1 MKLTVAVT
9 WLCRGVLVLLLALVT
24 MTLPKLSFD
33 NNILALFPV
42 SAEVDGQ
49 AQADTLRARQVERRL
64 VLLITADERR
74 RARDLALQAAE
85 TLASCDCITHASA
98 GLDSGTESLDLNAI
112 YAGHTQQ
119 LLSPRVREQLLSGE
133 ARELME
139 SALVRLQTEPGSG
152 LAARLA
158 QDPLGTLQDYRQQVH
173 TQARNITL
181 DDRGLPVVGP
191 ESRQFYL
198 VNVTLAAS
206 PYRLDIQDRVGE
218 LLDSIEARVL
228 AVPGGEFL
236 QAGSLLYTR
245 AGTQTARAEV
255 STVGLGS
262 LVGIVLLLLLA
273 FRSPLL
279 LLLAFVAI
287 ALGIA
292 VGLSVTW
299 WVFGSVHV
307 MALVF
312 GAALVGV
319 AIDYSLHFFARRHW
333 QAEHWR
339 AREGIRQL
347 LPPLGLGLMTS
358 GAAYLSFTTAGFPGF
373 SQIAVLSAS
382 GLATAFAVVVGIYPL
397 LLSRPARRPL
407 SMRWR
412 AGVERFRCYHQQ
424 SIEAMRTW
432 PLVLALL
439 VLLFAAAFNWQS
451 NDDIRQMQVP
461 DPALAQM
468 EQRVREQLGATVALP
483 YILVSAPSSQI
494 LLQRLERMEAHLE
507 AAVREG
513 HLQHYQSLANWVPS
527 VARQHLNHVLW
538 QRELLAS
545 GVLEE
550 LYTHLGLTP
559 TARGHFLA
567 IEPTSPLRLSS
578 LAPHLAELPQAPVYF
593 VEENT
598 HYSAISLLGL
608 QRSQELATAVTGEAF
623 ARWIDPVK
631 RTNRLLEDYR
641 VTAVFLL
648 LVAYGLACLLL
659 ACRYGR
665 WAPLILLPPLLAS
678 ALTLSLLTLAGQ
690 GISVFHMMALL
701 LVLGIGVDYTLFLRE
716 SHGTDGDTTLAI
728 GLSTLTT
735 VLSFGLLSLSATA
748 AIHYFGLTVLLG
760 IVLAF
765 LLAPLALTGAA
776 RHSQGNHKRSLWVR
790 YRNGRM

>member
-1 MKLTVAVT
+1 MKLTTVVV
-9 WLCRGVLVLLLALVT
+9 WLCRVLLLAVLTLAAV
-24 MTLPKLSFD
+24 TLPKLSFD

-49 AQADTLRARQVERRL
+49 ARADTLRARQVERRL
-64 VLLITADERR
+64 VLLIAAAENE
-74 RARDLALQAAE
+74 RARELALQAAE
-85 TLASCDCITHASA
+85 ALSACECVAHASA

-133 ARELME
+133 ARALME
-139 SALVRLQTEPGSG
+139 SALRRLQTEPGSG
-152 LAARLA
+152 LATRLA
-158 QDPLGTLQDYRQQVH
+158 QDPLGTLQDYRRQVQ
-173 TQARNITL
+173 TQARNISL
-181 DDRGLPVVGP
+181 DDRGMPVVGP
-191 ESRQFYL
+191 EDRRFYL

-206 PYRLDIQDRVGE
+206 PYRLDIQDRVGG
-218 LLDSIEARVL
+218 LLENIADRVS
-228 AVPGGEFL
+228 AAPGGEIL

-245 AGTQTARAEV
+245 AGTQAARGEV

-262 LVGIVLLLLLA
+262 LVGIVLLLLLT

-279 LLLAFVAI
+279 LLLAFVPI

-292 VGLSVTW
+292 AGLSVTW
-299 WVFGSVHV
+299 WIFGSVHV
-307 MALVF
+307 MAMVF

-339 AREGIRQL
+339 ARSGLRHL

-358 GAAYLSFTTAGFPGF
+358 GAAYLSFTAAGFPGF
-373 SQIAVLSAS
+373 SQIAVLSAT

-397 LLSRPARRPL
+397 LLARPPRRAL
-407 SMRWR
+407 SDRWR
-412 AGVERFRCYHQQ
+412 AGVERWRRQHQ
-424 SIEAMRTW
+424 RWVDGLRRW
-432 PLVLALL
+432 PFALGLL
-439 VLLFAAAFNWQS
+439 VLIAAAAFNWRS

-461 DPALAQM
+461 DPSLAQM
-468 EQRVREQLGATVALP
+468 EQRVREQLGASVALP
-483 YILVSAPSSQI
+483 YILVSAPSAQT

-513 HLQHYQSLANWVPS
+513 HLQNYQSLANWVPS

-550 LYTHLGLTP
+550 LYTRLGLTP
-559 TARGHFLA
+559 AARGHFLA

-593 VEENT
+593 VEEGT

-608 QRSQELATAVTGEAF
+608 ERDRELAAAVTEEDF
-623 ARWIDPVK
+623 ARWIDPVA

-641 VTAVFLL
+641 TAAVSLL
-648 LVAYGLACLLL
+648 LAAYALACILL

-665 WAPLILLPPLLAS
+665 WAPLLLLPPLLAS
-678 ALTLSLLTLAGQ
+678 ALTLSLLVLAGQ

-716 SHGTDGDTTLAI
+716 SRGADGDTTLAI

-776 RHSQGNHKRSLWVR
+776 RHTQGNNK
-790 YRNGRM
+790 